1 MADVFRPHAT
11 GPKLSSHREM
21 RGGKWERMRRRWLMR
36 YPSCARCGMAG
47 EEVHHIAP
55 RSVAPERAYDW
66 TNLLTLCRR
75 CHRLEHGQL
84 STSYPQK
91 LSTSY
96 PQKQAQKAPE
106 GGGRI

>member
-75 CHRLEHGQL
+75 CHRLEHGE
-84 STSYPQK
+84 

-96 PQKQAQKAPE
+96 PQKQAQKPPE